1 LQGRQWKEFL
11 AGLKALSSSEIRP
24 CFALSWNVDKESRK
38 VSSLWLW
45 GDYFQEYLVNN
56 WTKPNRNTL
65 NLVRFN
71 TRLSPPAKVEKVD
84 KVNVKYRKGL

>member
-38 VSSLWLW
+38 VSSLRLW

-56 WTKPNRNTL
+56 WTKPTL
-65 NLVRFN
+65 NLVLKL
-71 TRLSPPAKVEKVD
+71 TRLSPPAKVEKVERW
-84 KVNVKYRKGL
+84 KR